1 MADNKDKKVLN
12 VPALRFPEFTEEWK
26 KIRLGDNCNIQMCK
40 RIMAAQTN
48 TEGGVP
54 FYKIG
59 TIGGKA
65 DAYISKDLFDEYK
78 RKYSY
83 PNKGEVM
90 ITCAG
95 TVGKCVIYDGE
106 DSYYQ
111 DSNIVWIDNP
121 NEIISNDFLYHLLSN
136 INWSYLNSTTIV
148 RIYNDDLRN
157 LKLCCPRLDEQKK
170 IANFLSLID
179 ERIAA
184 QNKII
189 EDLKKLKSAII
200 DKSFC
205 YPNESSPQKRFIGFT
220 EEWHL
225 VHLSDICQR
234 VRTKNFNT
242 QCTLVLTIAAQ
253 FGLVSQEEFFNKSV
267 ASDNLEGYYLLRK
280 GDFAYNK
287 SYSGDYAWG
296 AVKRL
301 ECFSEGVLSPLYICF
316 RPDTARIDSDFLAH
330 YFESKKWYK
339 GIADIAGEGARNHGL
354 LNLSVIDYFKTLH
367 RIPSIQEQK
376 AIANALNKL
385 TSKIS
390 IEKNLY
396 DDLLLQR
403 QHLLQQMFI

>member
-189 EDLKKLKSAII
+189 EKLQSLIKGIAQHCI
-200 DKSFC
+200 K
-205 YPNESSPQKRFIGFT
+205 ESTSGNTYVKLG
-220 EEWHL
+220 
-225 VHLSDICQR
+225 DICQITTGKLDANAQ
-234 VRTKNFNT
+234 VDNGIYPFFTCAEQPFKIDSFAFDTEALLISGNGANLGYINYYKGKFNAYQRTYVLDLFSENIQYIKWALKVLLPKRIAIEKSSSNT
-242 QCTLVLTIAAQ
+242 PYIVLSTLTDLRLPIPCKSKQSFIANLMQSLERKLSNQIAQ
-253 FGLVSQEEFFNKSV
+253 YDSYNYLKQ
-267 ASDNLEGYYLLRK
+267 YLLR
-280 GDFAYNK
+280 
-287 SYSGDYAWG
+287 
-296 AVKRL
+296 
-301 ECFSEGVLSPLYICF
+301 
-316 RPDTARIDSDFLAH
+316 
-330 YFESKKWYK
+330 
-339 GIADIAGEGARNHGL
+339 
-354 LNLSVIDYFKTLH
+354 
-367 RIPSIQEQK
+367 
-376 AIANALNKL
+376 
-385 TSKIS
+385 
-390 IEKNLY
+390 
-396 DDLLLQR
+396 
-403 QHLLQQMFI
+403 QMFI